1 LSKEKALGPDVFIG
15 TFFRSC
21 WQIVKDDLMT
31 AFNQFYTRNQQELH
45 YFNQAWVVLISKKP
59 NADKVTD
66 FMLISLI
73 YSFAKLI
80 TKMLAW
86 P

>member
-1 LSKEKALGPDVFIG
+1 
-15 TFFRSC
+15 
-21 WQIVKDDLMT
+21 MT
-31 AFNQFYTRNQQELH
+31 AFNQFYTRNQQDLH
-45 YFNQAWVVLISKKP
+45 YFNQARVVLISKKP

-80 TKMLAW
+80 TKMLA
-86 P
+86 